1 MGQHYVP
8 QHYLRGFEVSDQPGM
23 IWTYDKIAK
32 TSKSLPI
39 KLVAQKS
46 GYYEEADETAL
57 ANQIEGP
64 ALHSLAALRRR
75 QRVDDDSRIR
85 LATYMA
91 SLMMRVP
98 RRRAKAKEIFPEVL
112 QSTVSRFRKQLE
124 QWAASPDTDPALVAR
139 RLAEIE
145 SAERKFA
152 VDLPSEVM
160 ERIRSP
166 WPSRRYVELLYAMT
180 WRVICSNSEKFITS
194 DNPAYFFEAY
204 GIGSLESE
212 VCCPLAPD
220 VGLHMS
226 RQGEPGGLLFVAG
239 RRAMVKEINRRVAT
253 GAVRFVFS
261 ADRAPWLKRV
271 CNKPNPYLSR
281 IRW

>member
-85 LATYMA
+85 LAIYMA

-139 RLAEIE
+139 RLEEIE

-152 VDLPSEVM
+152 VDLPSEVV

-204 GIGSLESE
+204 GIGS
-212 VCCPLAPD
+212 P
-220 VGLHMS
+220 
-226 RQGEPGGLLFVAG
+226 
-239 RRAMVKEINRRVAT
+239 
-253 GAVRFVFS
+253 
-261 ADRAPWLKRV
+261 
-271 CNKPNPYLSR
+271 
-281 IRW
+281 

>member
-1 MGQHYVP
+1 M
-8 QHYLRGFEVSDQPGM
+8 
-23 IWTYDKIAK
+23 
-32 TSKSLPI
+32 
-39 KLVAQKS
+39 
-46 GYYEEADETAL
+46 
-57 ANQIEGP
+57 
-64 ALHSLAALRRR
+64 
-75 QRVDDDSRIR
+75 
-85 LATYMA
+85 
-91 SLMMRVP
+91 
-98 RRRAKAKEIFPEVL
+98 
-112 QSTVSRFRKQLE
+112 SRFRKQLE

-152 VDLPSEVM
+152 VDPPSEVV

-204 GIGSLESE
+204 GIGSPESE

-239 RRAMVKEINRRVAT
+239 RRAWSKRSTVESRLARCGSCLAPTEPRGSSVCATNRTRT
-253 GAVRFVFS
+253 
-261 ADRAPWLKRV
+261 
-271 CNKPNPYLSR
+271 
-281 IRW
+281 